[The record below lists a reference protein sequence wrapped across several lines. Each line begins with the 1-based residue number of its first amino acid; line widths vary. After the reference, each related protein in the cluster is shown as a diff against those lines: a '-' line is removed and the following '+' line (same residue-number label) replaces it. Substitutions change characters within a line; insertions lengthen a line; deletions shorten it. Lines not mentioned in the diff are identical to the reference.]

1 MDAASS
7 PAAPPSRR
15 LLRIDVPHRS
25 PVGIAAGLTV
35 ATLALAACTGG
46 GTPETGPPNGSAP
59 AAFRLVSYDSC
70 TDALGQ
76 LKRAAADYVTAYG
89 LGGGWPVPLSSGAG
103 AEAAGG
109 TALGARTSAAAPQQ
123 PGSAYSGTNTHE
135 VGVDEPDVV
144 KTDGHRILTLMDGTL
159 RVVDAGT
166 KRVTGRLVLSDD
178 QGQWYPDE
186 LLLDGDRALAIGAT
200 SFSIAHP
207 VATAEGSTTGDSAS
221 GMIAGPLTQSTKL
234 TLVDISGSPRILG
247 SLELEG
253 AFVDARAVGS
263 LARLVIRSG
272 PHLRWVYPGPDRSE
286 SAALRAN
293 RRILAQ
299 STIDDW
305 LPRYR
310 LNGSAPRPLV
320 GCGDLSHPRRYSG
333 LSMLTVLALDLA
345 GPLQARDSVAVLAD
359 GQTVYGT
366 SSSLYIADDHRSGFW
381 PMPTMP
387 MRGDMGI
394 QGPGEKSAAPQ
405 TEIHKFDVSQ
415 PGKPRYVASGGVD
428 GWLLNQYS
436 LSEYDGHLRVA
447 TTEDEMSGVEPGP
460 AGELPT
466 SGPMPDGP
474 VSSSAVTVLVQRGDR
489 LVPVGRV
496 DGLGRGERIYSV
508 RFIGPV
514 GYVVTF
520 RQTDPLYT
528 LDLSDPDRPRVVGA
542 LKITGFSSYLHPAG
556 DGRLIGVGQDADL
569 NGRVQGAQVS
579 LFDVSNPATPHRLDA
594 FALQGGYSEAE
605 YDPHAFLYWPAEHL
619 LVIPMWAQATIDSTV
634 QPSDKP
640 VFGGALALRLDDNRL
655 TKLGFISH
663 PAPAGIT
670 AYERDP
676 SIRRS
681 LVIGD
686 TLWTISSSGAMA
698 TDIHAT
704 ADQEWVPFA

>member
-7 PAAPPSRR
+7 PAAPGNRKHFRFDP
-15 LLRIDVPHRS
+15 LHRS
-25 PVGIAAGLTV
+25 SAGVLAGLTA
-35 ATLALAACTGG
+35 ATLAMTACTGG
-46 GTPETGPPNGSAP
+46 GTPAIGPPIGHAP
-59 AAFRLVSYDSC
+59 TAFRLVSYDSC
-70 TDALGQ
+70 ADALGQ

-89 LGGGWPVPLSSGAG
+89 IGGGPIPLAAG
-103 AEAAGG
+103 AAEMAPGAATDGRS
-109 TALGARTSAAAPQQ
+109 AAAAPQQ
-123 PGSAYSGTNTHE
+123 SQAYSGTNTHE
-135 VGVDEPDVV
+135 AGVDEPDVV
-144 KTDGHRILTLMDGTL
+144 KTDGRRIVTLMDGTL
-159 RVVDAGT
+159 RVVDAAT
-166 KRVTGRLVLSDD
+166 KRVTGELVLTDANQGRWYAD
-178 QGQWYPDE
+178 Q

-200 SFSIAHP
+200 SFPIAHP
-207 VATAEGSTTGDSAS
+207 AATAEGSTAGGIAS
-221 GMIAGPLTQSTKL
+221 DVIAGPMTQSTKL
-234 TLVDISGSPRILG
+234 TLVDLSGSPRVLG

-253 AFVDARAVGS
+253 TFVDARAVGS

-272 PHLRWVYPGPDRSE
+272 PHLRWVYPSQDRPE

-305 LPRYR
+305 LPRYS
-310 LNGSAPRPLV
+310 LDGSAPRPLV
-320 GCGDLSHPRRYSG
+320 GCGDISHPRRYSG

-345 GPLQARDSVAVLAD
+345 GPFQAQDSVAVLAD

-366 SSSLYIADDHRSGFW
+366 SSSLYIADDHRFGFW
-381 PMPTMP
+381 PVP
-387 MRGDMGI
+387 MRPAARVP
-394 QGPGEKSAAPQ
+394 GPAQRLAQPQ
-405 TEIHKFDVSQ
+405 TEIHKFDVSHA
-415 PGKPRYVASGGVD
+415 GKPRYVASGAVD
-428 GWLLNQYS
+428 GSLLNQYS
-436 LSEYDGHLRVA
+436 LSEYAGHLRVA
-447 TTEDEMSGVEPGP
+447 TTKEQALGVEPGP
-460 AGELPT
+460 ADGPQT
-466 SGPMPDGP
+466 SEPMPDAAGT
-474 VSSSAVTVLVQRGDR
+474 SSAVSVLVQRGDR

-528 LDLSDPDRPRVVGA
+528 LDLSDPSRPRVVGE

-569 NGRVQGAQVS
+569 NGRVQGTQVS
-579 LFDVSNPATPHRLDA
+579 LFDVSNPAGARRLDA
-594 FALQGGYSEAE
+594 FALPGGYSEAE
-605 YDPHAFLYWPAEHL
+605 YDPHAFLYWAAEHL
-619 LVIPMWAQATIDSTV
+619 LVVPMWAQSAVDGSL
-634 QPSDKP
+634 QPTDKP
-640 VFGGALALRLDDNRL
+640 MFGGALALRLDGDRF

-663 PAPAGIT
+663 PGAAGIT
-670 AYERDP
+670 AYQRDP

-698 TDIHAT
+698 TDIHAL